1 MTVAIGD
8 SSPRIDGEAKVRGTA
23 LYGIDYEEPHYLH
36 GKILR
41 STVPAGRITKLDTS
55 EAVKIPGVLAVVT
68 AEDVPGRWGHVTV
81 DQPVFATDV
90 VRYEGEPIAAVAAET
105 WNQARAA
112 LRAIVLEIE
121 PLEVLGTMQE
131 AMAEG
136 ARLLHPGWESYRNHF
151 NTPREGNLAAIVDL
165 RRGDIDAAFAKANH
179 VIEDEFEVQR
189 HHQASIEPR
198 VCTARFENGRYVI
211 HTSTQWPFN
220 VRDGTAGY
228 LGVRTSDVR
237 IVVPTVGGGFGG
249 KLIPTLEPA
258 AALLARRSGR
268 PVKLVNT
275 RKEEFLSGCPRE
287 NAVVRVAS
295 AVTSDGEI
303 LGHRS
308 EVLMD
313 NGAYGGEQ
321 PVVAGL
327 APLMLCSNYRMG
339 AISHTTKLVY
349 TNTPPTGPFRGV
361 LATYCNFALERH
373 ADHIAN
379 ELGIDRRE
387 FRLRNIYV
395 DGDESATGQ
404 RLEGV
409 AFSDALERLD
419 EVVPWPG
426 LGARRHP
433 YQGVGIACTV
443 WNTNSMPSGASVK
456 LNEDG
461 TATLISSATE
471 IGTGAVAQGLPQI
484 VAAELGLDAGD
495 VVVSRPDTDLAAY
508 DGGAQGGRTMFMAG
522 EAVLGAARE
531 VRDQVLDAAA
541 LKLEADRGD
550 LELADGV
557 ARVAGAPDRQVSL
570 AAVARA
576 ELFRAGPVTGAGR
589 HTHPPVSFDTGC
601 VTGSVMTTF
610 TGASYHVHLAEVEVD
625 PETGEV
631 TILRYAVAQDVGKIL
646 NPQAIRGQ
654 IYGGVIQGV
663 GYALFEDLRLDEGI
677 CLDWGFASYRLPTA
691 LDVPPID
698 VVLLEAEDPVGPHGA
713 KGVAEAP
720 IIPVAAAIANAV
732 SDAIGKPINSIP
744 ITPFTVLEALNA

>member
-23 LYGIDYEEPHYLH
+23 VYGIDYEDPHYLH
-36 GKILR
+36 AKILR
-41 STVPAGRITKLDTS
+41 SPVPAGRITKLDTS
-55 EAVKIPGVLAVVT
+55 EAVRIPGVLALVT
-68 AEDVPGRWGHVTV
+68 AEDVPGEWGYATI
-81 DQPVFATDV
+81 DQPVFATGV

-105 WNQARAA
+105 WDQARAA
-112 LRAIVLEIE
+112 LRAIKLEIE
-121 PLEVLGTMQE
+121 PLDVVGTMEE
-131 AMAEG
+131 AMADG
-136 ARLLHPGWESYRNHF
+136 ARLLHPDWESYTNRF
-151 NTPREGNLAAIVDL
+151 NTPRDGNIAAIVEL
-165 RRGDIDAAFAKANH
+165 RRGDVDAAFAAADH

-198 VCTARFENGRYVI
+198 VCAARFEDGRYVI

-220 VRDGTAGY
+220 VRDGTAAY
-228 LGVRTSDVR
+228 LGVRSSDVR
-237 IVVPTVGGGFGG
+237 VIVPTVGGGFGG

-258 AALLARRSGR
+258 AAVLARKSGR

-287 NAVVRVAS
+287 NAVVRIAS
-295 AVTSDGEI
+295 AVSSDGEI

-327 APLMLCSNYRMG
+327 APLMVCSNYRMG

-361 LATYCNFALERH
+361 LGTYCVFALERH

-379 ELGIDRRE
+379 DLGIDRRE

-404 RLEGV
+404 KLAGV
-409 AFSDALERLD
+409 AFTEALERL
-419 EVVPWPG
+419 EEIAPWPKG
-426 LGARRHP
+426 PNRKRP
-433 YQGVGIACTV
+433 YRGVGIACTV

-461 TATLISSATE
+461 TATVITSATE
-471 IGTGAVAQGLPQI
+471 IGSGAVAQALPQI

-495 VVVSRPDTDLAAY
+495 VIVSRPDTSLAAY
-508 DGGAQGGRTMFMAG
+508 DAGAQGGRTTFMAG
-522 EAVLGAARE
+522 KAVLGAAIE
-531 VRDQVLDAAA
+531 VRDQVLDVASR
-541 LKLEADRGD
+541 KLEADRGD

-557 ARVAGAPDRQVSL
+557 VRVAGAPDRQLSL
-570 AAVARA
+570 AAIAGT
-576 ELFRAGPVTGAGR
+576 ELFRSGPITGTGK
-589 HTHPPVSFDTGC
+589 HVHPPVPFDAGC

-610 TGASYHVHLAEVEVD
+610 TGASYHAHLAEVEVD
-625 PETGEV
+625 PDTGEV
-631 TILRYAVAQDVGKIL
+631 TILRYAVAQDVGKAL
-646 NPQAIRGQ
+646 NPRAIEGQ
-654 IYGGVIQGV
+654 IYGGVVQGV
-663 GYALFEDLRLDEGI
+663 GYALFEDLRLDEGV
-677 CLDWGFASYRLPTA
+677 CLDWGFGSYRLPTA
-691 LDVPPID
+691 LDAPPID
-698 VVLLEAEDPVGPHGA
+698 IVLLEVEDPVGPHGA
-713 KGVAEAP
+713 KGAAEAP

-732 SDAIGKPINSIP
+732 SDAIGKPMNSIP
-744 ITPFTVLEALNA
+744 ITPFKVLEALNA